1 MHLKRWITSLVA
13 LPILG
18 ILIFRGNEAV
28 FATLIGIVSVITLWE
43 FFRIVLTAEDRAGVT
58 MITWP
63 AFVISPLI
71 IWAAYLKAHEF
82 ILGLICLNLIFSGLL
97 LLIGFKKDRRIVA
110 LFSKQI
116 LGVVYV
122 SLFLSFL
129 VLIRGSDSG
138 IAWIAF
144 LLVVIFAGD
153 IAAYY
158 VGSYGGRH
166 KLAPTVSPGKTIEGA
181 FGGLA
186 GNLIVG
192 AALKHFFFPQMS
204 WVPAV
209 YFFLSVGI
217 IGQMGDLFE
226 SLLKR
231 SAGIK
236 DSGTILPGHG
246 GILDRID
253 ALLFAAPVAYLFKVY
268 IL

>member
-18 ILIFRGNEAV
+18 FLIFRGNEAV

-43 FFRIVLTAEDRAGVT
+43 FFRIVLTPDDRAGGA
-58 MITWP
+58 MITWL

-71 IWAAYLKAHEF
+71 IWAACLKAYEL

-97 LLIGFKKDRRIVA
+97 LLIGFKKDRQIGA
-110 LFSKQI
+110 LFSKQV
-116 LGVVYV
+116 LSVVYV
-122 SLFLSFL
+122 PVLLSFL
-129 VLIRGSDSG
+129 VLIRVSDSG

-144 LLVVIFAGD
+144 LLVIIFAGD

-158 VGSYGGRH
+158 VGSYWGRH

-186 GNLIVG
+186 GNLTAG
-192 AALKHFFFPQMS
+192 AVLKYFIFPQLSWMS
-204 WVPAV
+204 AIC
-209 YFFLSVGI
+209 FFLSLGI
-217 IGQMGDLFE
+217 IGQVGDLFE

-253 ALLFAAPVAYLFKVY
+253 ALLFAAPPAYLFKVY